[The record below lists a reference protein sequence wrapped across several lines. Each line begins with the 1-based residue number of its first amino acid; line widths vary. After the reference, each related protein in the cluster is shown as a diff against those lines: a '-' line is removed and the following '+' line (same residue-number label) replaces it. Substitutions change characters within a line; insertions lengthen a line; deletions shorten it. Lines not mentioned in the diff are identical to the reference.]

1 MKRVFTLLLCAMVLV
16 LSGCQGRRLQDIK
29 VTSARIVSIVPQGL
43 SELSAVV
50 EVEIHNPSVALEI
63 SDIIGTARFGDM
75 DILSVSADRLVIDAR
90 TDRAYQVPLKGHIE
104 EGFNPLR
111 LLRLLGDE
119 ASLDD
124 IKVSYKARISLRG
137 GIGKDIEME
146 DMPLSTLLSAFTE
159 QHEEIQETQL

>member
-1 MKRVFTLLLCAMVLV
+1 MKRVFTLLLCVMVLV

-43 SELSAVV
+43 TELNAVV
-50 EVEIHNPSVALEI
+50 EVEIHNPSVALEV
-63 SDIIGTARFGDM
+63 SDIVGTAHFGDM
-75 DILSVSADRLVIDAR
+75 DILTVSADRLVIDAR

-111 LLRLLGDE
+111 LLRLFGDE

-137 GIGKDIEME
+137 GLGKNIELKDI
-146 DMPLSTLLSAFTE
+146 PLTSLLNQT
-159 QHEEIQETQL
+159 QQTQDEE

>member
-1 MKRVFTLLLCAMVLV
+1 MKKVFTLLLCAMVLV

-43 SELSAVV
+43 TELNAVV
-50 EVEIHNPSVALEI
+50 EVDIHNPSVALEV
-63 SDIIGTARFGDM
+63 SDIVGTAHFGDM
-75 DILSVSADRLVIDAR
+75 DILTVSADRLVIDAR

-111 LLRLLGDE
+111 LLRLFGDE

-137 GIGKDIEME
+137 GLGKTIEME
-146 DMPLSTLLSAFTE
+146 DVPLSTLLTFTE
-159 QHEEIQETQL
+159 QHEEIQP

>member
-1 MKRVFTLLLCAMVLV
+1 MKRIFTLLLCATLLV

-43 SELSAVV
+43 TELNAVV
-50 EVEIHNPSVALEI
+50 EVGIHNPSVALEI
-63 SDIIGTARFGDM
+63 SDIIGTAHFGEM
-75 DILSVSADRLVIDAR
+75 EILSVSADRLVIDAR
-90 TDRAYQVPLKGHIE
+90 TDRTYQVPLKGHIE

-124 IKVSYKARISLRG
+124 IKVSYKARVSLRG

-146 DMPLSTLLSAFTE
+146 EIPLSTLLSLTE
-159 QHEEIQETQL
+159 QHEETQL

>member
-1 MKRVFTLLLCAMVLV
+1 MKRIFTLLLCATLLV

-43 SELSAVV
+43 TELSAVV

-90 TDRAYQVPLKGHIE
+90 TDRTYQVPLKGHIE

-124 IKVSYKARISLRG
+124 IKVSYKARVSLRG

-146 DMPLSTLLSAFTE
+146 EIPLSTLLSLTE
-159 QHEEIQETQL
+159 QHEETQL

>member
-1 MKRVFTLLLCAMVLV
+1 MKKVFTLLLCAMVLV

-43 SELSAVV
+43 TELSAVV
-50 EVEIHNPSVALEI
+50 EVEIHNPSVALEV
-63 SDIIGTARFGDM
+63 SDITGTARFGEM

-90 TDRAYQVPLKGHIE
+90 TDRTYQVPLKGHIE

-124 IKVSYKARISLRG
+124 IKVSYKARVSLRG

-146 DMPLSTLLSAFTE
+146 EIPLSTLLSLTE
-159 QHEEIQETQL
+159 QHEETQL